1 MRLAIREGG
10 DFSQMSPPAKGPSAF
25 HEKAVVM
32 ASTGCLAR
40 IKSSF
45 GMNNIQ
51 TGHVTCHKE
60 EIQLWRSFGEAQ
72 HALSFGFLNVVDFKG
87 IRAG

>member
-1 MRLAIREGG
+1 MLVALAWEYACEERHGLR
-10 DFSQMSPPAKGPSAF
+10 
-25 HEKAVVM
+25 KAPLGISWDRSLINV
-32 ASTGCLAR
+32 CLAR

-51 TGHVTCHKE
+51 TGRVTCHKE

-72 HALSFGFLNVVDFKG
+72 ERLQRFQRIEKISGG
-87 IRAG
+87 S